1 MSSVTS
7 NGSRLRV
14 AVAGTGF
21 IGRVHIAAAR
31 RAGAEVVGV
40 AASTPARS
48 REAAASLGVPTGA
61 ATAAD
66 LLDLGLDVLHVATPN
81 HLHTELAVAALEAGV
96 HVVVEKPVA
105 LDRTDADRLVAAA
118 RGREC
123 VVAVPFVYRFYPTVR
138 QARAMVCAGDVGD
151 LRLLHGHYL
160 QDWLTSSNDANWRVD
175 AAQGGMSRAFADI
188 GSHWCDLVQFVTGSR
203 ITRVLARTKTV
214 VPERAA
220 VASRESFT
228 AVGDDVE
235 TRPVGTEDVATVL
248 FETAAGVL
256 GSVVVSQISHGRK
269 NRLWLEIDGSASTL
283 AFDQEHPEE
292 LWVGGRSG
300 SRTIARDPATL
311 APAAARYATLPA
323 GHPQGYG
330 DCFDAFVADTY
341 AAVRGDKPDGLPVLS
356 DGVAAVALTDAVV
369 RSART
374 STWVEVEDL

>member
-21 IGRVHIAAAR
+21 IGRVHVAAAR
-31 RAGAEVVGV
+31 RAGADVVGV
-40 AASTPARS
+40 AASTPERS
-48 REAAASLGVPTGA
+48 REAADSLGVATGA
-61 ATAAD
+61 PTAAD

-105 LDRTDADRLVAAA
+105 LDRADADRLVAAA

-160 QDWLTSSNDANWRVD
+160 QDWLTSSNDVNWRVD

-269 NRLWLEIDGSASTL
+269 NRLWLEIDGSTSTL

-300 SRTIARDPATL
+300 SRTISRDPAIL

-341 AAVRGDKPDGLPVLS
+341 AAVHGDKPDGLPVLS

-374 STWVEVEDL
+374 SNWVEVEDL